1 MEEPRSV
8 LLLLGFLYLIP
19 WWFSFTACSHM
30 PHQDVVQDQHLDLGR
45 SGVAGLGPQQDWD
58 GVEPGSAGLGP
69 QQDWDGVEPGAAGLG
84 PQQDWDG
91 VELRRLLWDHCSTKV
106 PSHL

>member
-69 QQDWDGVEPGAAGLG
+69 QQDWDGVE
-84 PQQDWDG
+84 
-91 VELRRLLWDHCSTKV
+91 LRRLLWDHCSTKV